1 MLGQTAS
8 LVGVLAGLSAVSF
21 AKFGTP
27 LAWPWFAL
35 VGSFT
40 VFVVGL
46 AASFM
51 VPGQLAAGPTEEP
64 VR

>member
-1 MLGQTAS
+1 MI
-8 LVGVLAGLSAVSF
+8 F

-35 VGSFT
+35 VGSST

-46 AASFM
+46 AASLI
-51 VPGQLAAGPTEEP
+51 VPSRAN
-64 VR
+64 